1 MVELESQEA
10 VTVASTADIAVDV
23 SLRLLAAATSLAA
36 AVVVAAN
43 HQQRWGIRVDFTLF
57 QWLRGGE
64 PGVHGVRGGYAV
76 CRLYRR
82 YCNAGAAALAL
93 SLAAVLLLGVA
104 CARSRYPKMPPT
116 T

>member
-57 QWLRGGE
+57 QVWM
-64 PGVHGVRGGYAV
+64 YDD
-76 CRLYRR
+76 
-82 YCNAGAAALAL
+82 L
-93 SLAAVLLLGVA
+93 SNLAAGRRRFDL
-104 CARSRYPKMPPT
+104 
-116 T
+116 